1 MKNYFLIGFFT
12 FFFLCI
18 SKQNNTTISN
28 EVETVKVVDLG
39 CKDGGICLAD
49 HSCCAPKED

>member
-1 MKNYFLIGFFT
+1 MKNYFLIGFFVILFSCT
-12 FFFLCI
+12 
-18 SKQNNTTISN
+18 SNPNNTTNLN
-28 EVETVKVVDLG
+28 EVDKVEVVDLG